1 MEMEIEMEAL
11 RAYVGWPRMTPLM
24 ASLIRYLHRHE
35 DPVTGRPLFKPQ
47 ITRGPK
53 PTAATATIAV
63 PAEGSVPVPG
73 GGAVAGPVVGVPVL
87 HTSRV
92 AARRSRESLAE
103 EARQRAAEEA
113 KLPTEGAFSRGLS
126 ASLVESLRAYPPF
139 PPDAALPPSISK
151 HTTPP
156 EPTPPFPNLAGSARL
171 RELFGQLDQVSAIEC
186 H

>member
-1 MEMEIEMEAL
+1 MASNG
-11 RAYVGWPRMTPLM
+11 VGWPRMTPLI

-53 PTAATATIAV
+53 PTAATATVAV
-63 PAEGSVPVPG
+63 PADGSVPVSVPVPG

-126 ASLVESLRAYPPF
+126 ASLVESLRAYPSPSPRRC
-139 PPDAALPPSISK
+139 PPPASPSIR
-151 HTTPP
+151 PP
-156 EPTPPFPNLAGSARL
+156 LSLPLLSQIWQVRRAFVSSSANWTR
-171 RELFGQLDQVSAIEC
+171 
-186 H
+186 

>member
-1 MEMEIEMEAL
+1 
-11 RAYVGWPRMTPLM
+11 MTPLI

-126 ASLVESLRAYPPF
+126 ASLVESLRAYPSPF
-139 PPDAALPPSISK
+139 PPTLPSPPSPSIR
-151 HTTPP
+151 PP
-156 EPTPPFPNLAGSARL
+156 LSLPLLSQIWQDRRAFVSSSANWTR
-171 RELFGQLDQVSAIEC
+171 
-186 H
+186 

>member
-1 MEMEIEMEAL
+1 
-11 RAYVGWPRMTPLM
+11 MTPLI

-53 PTAATATIAV
+53 PTAATATVTV
-63 PAEGSVPVPG
+63 PAEGRSAEGRLPAPG
-73 GGAVAGPVVGVPVL
+73 GGAGGPAVPATAGPVVGVPVL

-126 ASLVESLRAYPPF
+126 ASLVESLRAYTPP
-139 PPDAALPPSISK
+139 PMMPSLSEHALEMMLRDDA
-151 HTTPP
+151 PP
-156 EPTPPFPNLAGSARL
+156 EPPTRS
-171 RELFGQLDQVSAIEC
+171 
-186 H
+186 

>member
-1 MEMEIEMEAL
+1 
-11 RAYVGWPRMTPLM
+11 MTPLI

-53 PTAATATIAV
+53 PTAATATVTV
-63 PAEGSVPVPG
+63 PAEGRSAEGRLPAPC
-73 GGAVAGPVVGVPVL
+73 GGAGGPAVPATACPVVGVPVL

-126 ASLVESLRAYPPF
+126 ASLVESLRAY
-139 PPDAALPPSISK
+139 
-151 HTTPP
+151 TPP
-156 EPTPPFPNLAGSARL
+156 
-171 RELFGQLDQVSAIEC
+171 Q
-186 H
+186 